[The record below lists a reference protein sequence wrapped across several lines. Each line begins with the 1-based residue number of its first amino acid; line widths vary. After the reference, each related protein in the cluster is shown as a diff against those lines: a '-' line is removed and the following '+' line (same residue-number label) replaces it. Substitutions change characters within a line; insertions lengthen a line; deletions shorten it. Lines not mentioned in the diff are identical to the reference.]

1 MIQDRDTDSWV
12 LEFGKL
18 ASWPIDSHVDNDDTF
33 EDDSERDVFAGGANW
48 ASGVFRSFN
57 GSDHGGSFD
66 NDQSHV
72 LMAWFVMVLEELIL
86 CYSNT

>member
-1 MIQDRDTDSWV
+1 MIQDRDADSWV

-48 ASGVFRSFN
+48 ASAGVFRSFN
-57 GSDHGGSFD
+57 GSDHGNS
-66 NDQSHV
+66 V